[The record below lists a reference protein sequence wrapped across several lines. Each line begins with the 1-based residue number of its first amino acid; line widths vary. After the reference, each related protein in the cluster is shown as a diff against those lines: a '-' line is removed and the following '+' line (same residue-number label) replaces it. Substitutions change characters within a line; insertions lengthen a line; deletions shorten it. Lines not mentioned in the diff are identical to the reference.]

1 MENLQ
6 STMECVNQL
15 NLVPDTYNRFQEL
28 VTACFSSVPVVPPVV
43 LLKTQLLL
51 LIPIIYIIYLWVFM
65 VHHMV
70 SME

>member
-1 MENLQ
+1 
-6 STMECVNQL
+6 MECVNQL

-43 LLKTQLLL
+43 PPKTQLLL
-51 LIPIIYIIYLWVFM
+51 LIPIIYIILPMGVM